1 MFARRPNARGLGS
14 HPVAAHYAAASLAV
28 IMTLPLAPQAHAQA
42 STLQPII
49 VKPHNADDSGTEI
62 GPNHFAL
69 GHKLTDNGRWYVSL
83 ILRWETTDGKGLA
96 DYCHETAKVL
106 DDQGNVVVER
116 EQRLGGCAY
125 GGNWKFKLYNPGHYT
140 YVLDIAP
147 EDGGNYH
154 AELPFKVDS

>member
-1 MFARRPNARGLGS
+1 
-14 HPVAAHYAAASLAV
+14 
-28 IMTLPLAPQAHAQA
+28 MTLPLASQAHAQA

-96 DYCHETAKVL
+96 DYCHENAKVL

-116 EQRLGGCAY
+116 AQRLGGCAY
-125 GGNWKFKLYNPGHYT
+125 GGNWKFKLYTPGDYT

-154 AELPFKVDS
+154 AELPFKVNS